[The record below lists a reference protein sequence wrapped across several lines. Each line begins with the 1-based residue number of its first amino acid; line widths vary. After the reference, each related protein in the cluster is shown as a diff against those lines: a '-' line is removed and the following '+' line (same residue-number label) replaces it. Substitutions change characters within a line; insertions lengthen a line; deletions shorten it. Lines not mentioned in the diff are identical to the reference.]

1 MWKRAIR
8 RVESAASA
16 DASADVRTVEV
27 VAVVRMRNV
36 VVTQP
41 ASVRARSAVAAE
53 EEAVAARRGSGRCRG
68 RPVQVVGV
76 VRGVG
81 LMATVKA
88 SAVVRVGVQGG
99 GGDGRR

>member
-16 DASADVRTVEV
+16 DASADVRTIEV
-27 VAVVRMRNV
+27 VAVVRMRDV

-41 ASVRARSAVAAE
+41 ASVRAGSAVPAE
-53 EEAVAARRGSGRCRG
+53 EEVVAARRGSGRCRG
-68 RPVQVVGV
+68 RPVQVMGV
-76 VRGVG
+76 VGGVG
-81 LMATVKA
+81 LMAAVNA